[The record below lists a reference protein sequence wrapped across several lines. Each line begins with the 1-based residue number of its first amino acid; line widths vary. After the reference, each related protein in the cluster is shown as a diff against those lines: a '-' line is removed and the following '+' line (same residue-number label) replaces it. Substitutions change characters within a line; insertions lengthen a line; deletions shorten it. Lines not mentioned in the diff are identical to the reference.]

1 MINIIFTAENRTALE
16 AQRYHHPH
24 PKVQR
29 KMEALYLKSL
39 DLPHHLICRIC
50 RIGEPTLVR
59 YLRSFEQGGLDELK
73 ELGYKG
79 RPNRLK
85 AHETSLEEHFRRH
98 L

>member
-1 MINIIFTAENRTALE
+1 MMVFFKTHLMIKITFTAEHRAALE

-39 DLPHHLICRIC
+39 DLPHYLICRIC

-59 YLRSFEQGGLDELK
+59 YLRSFEQADWL
-73 ELGYKG
+73 
-79 RPNRLK
+79 NSN
-85 AHETSLEEHFRRH
+85 SLATRDVPTV
-98 L
+98 